1 MPEDEVELKREV
13 KLTKK
18 EWKLIQLMRQL
29 GFFKIEVHGEDGQPV
44 RVIDI
49 KKNIKL

>member
-1 MPEDEVELKREV
+1 MPENEVELKKEM
-13 KLTKK
+13 KLTEK
-18 EWKLIQLMRQL
+18 EWNLIELMRQL
-29 GFFKIEVHGEDGQPV
+29 VFFKIEVHGEDGQPV

>member
-1 MPEDEVELKREV
+1 MVPGKDL
-13 KLTKK
+13 KLTEK
-18 EWKLIQLMRQL
+18 EQKLIQLMRQL
-29 GFFKIEVHGEDGQPV
+29 GFFKIEVHGEDGQPM

>member
-1 MPEDEVELKREV
+1 MPGKEVELNREIV
-13 KLTKK
+13 LTEK
-18 EWKLIQLMRQL
+18 EQKLIQLMRHL
-29 GFFKIEVHGEDGQPV
+29 GFFKIEVHGEGGQPV